1 VVTAW
6 ETADLLRFWRYR
18 GVHQMRWG
26 EQARIGPATVRA
38 FEVNHW
44 GARVRTDTYRGY
56 NGYRVDVGRY
66 RILFAGDTADT
77 HLFRSLKCSR
87 PYDVAVMP
95 IGAYNPW
102 RRHHC
107 TPEQAWKMANDAATE
122 FVVPVHH
129 QTFILSDEPVSEP
142 LERFY
147 HAAARHPDRI
157 ALDSIGQ
164 EFHLV

>member
-1 VVTAW
+1 
-6 ETADLLRFWRYR
+6 
-18 GVHQMRWG
+18 
-26 EQARIGPATVRA
+26 
-38 FEVNHW
+38 
-44 GARVRTDTYRGY
+44 
-56 NGYRVDVGRY
+56 
-66 RILFAGDTADT
+66 
-77 HLFRSLKCSR
+77 
-87 PYDVAVMP
+87 MP